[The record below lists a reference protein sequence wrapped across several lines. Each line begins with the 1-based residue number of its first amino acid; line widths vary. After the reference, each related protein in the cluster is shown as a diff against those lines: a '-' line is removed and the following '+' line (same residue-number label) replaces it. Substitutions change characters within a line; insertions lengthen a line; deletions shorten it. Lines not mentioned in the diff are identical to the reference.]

1 MIGAIRALHTEDSPM
16 HPLGHGYEIDDD
28 PVPIDIDAVHRF
40 LSADSYWARGRSRE
54 AVEHTIRSAAR
65 VVGLYHR
72 GAQVGFARA
81 TSDGAS
87 FAYLTDVYVL
97 PGHRGGGRGT
107 SLVRA
112 MIDDGPLAD
121 HRWLLHT
128 HDAHALYA
136 KFGFAEAPPT
146 LMERPARAA
155 SRAQPVAA
163 AA

>member
-1 MIGAIRALHTEDSPM
+1 MYSLE
-16 HPLGHGYEIDDD
+16 HGYEIDDD
-28 PVPIDIDAVHRF
+28 PTRIDVEAVHSF
-40 LSADSYWARGRSRE
+40 LTADSYWARGRGRE
-54 AVEHTIRSAAR
+54 VVEHTIRSAAR

-72 GAQVGFARA
+72 GVQVGFARA

-112 MIDDGPLAD
+112 MIDEGPLAD
-121 HRWLLHT
+121 YRWLLHT

-136 KFGFAEAPPT
+136 KFGFAEAPST
-146 LMERPARAA
+146 LMERPARARSQA
-155 SRAQPVAA
+155 EPQSMAA
-163 AA
+163 